1 MKEIFASFYELFSR
15 LGFYNTDLGL
25 YLYGFDCTTGT
36 FERNS
41 LYPMFGWI
49 MILGSIIMAAL
60 FYYIINHPRFNKWTH
75 WLLILGISSLF
86 QYAIPY
92 FTLSDHLEVG
102 RICGDLIVHKS
113 DISGFAF
120 TNLFLALV
128 IYIFA
133 SFVMRWWSRNGSC
146 TPYPL

>member
-1 MKEIFASFYELFSR
+1 MKEFFASFYELFSR
-15 LGFYNTDLGL
+15 LGFYNADLGL
-25 YLYGFDCTTGT
+25 YLYGYCCDTGT
-36 FERNS
+36 FDSDS

-49 MILGSIIMAAL
+49 MIIGSIIMATL
-60 FYYIINHPRFNKWTH
+60 FYYIINHPRFNKWSH
-75 WLLILGISSLF
+75 WLLILGISLLF
-86 QYAIPY
+86 QYTIPY

-102 RICGDLIVHKS
+102 RICSDLIVHKS

-120 TNLFLALV
+120 TNLLLALV
-128 IYIFA
+128 IYIVA